1 MAAQIPNQHGQLVEQ
16 HDDPAHRIAVR
27 QSFDLHFPH
36 QHEHRSSRHTEH
48 HVEGAGHQRDLQIA
62 NAAEEALN
70 AVGESGHQVEQGNRA
85 QETHEE
91 RIYEPAQLIAMLEQ
105 AGFKSFKLYADF
117 EDKEPTKTSKRWF
130 FVAQK

>member
-36 QHEHRSSRHTEH
+36 QHEHRSCRHTEH

-70 AVGESGHQVEQGNRA
+70 AIVE
-85 QETHEE
+85 
-91 RIYEPAQLIAMLEQ
+91 
-105 AGFKSFKLYADF
+105 
-117 EDKEPTKTSKRWF
+117 
-130 FVAQK
+130 

>member
-36 QHEHRSSRHTEH
+36 QHEHRSCRHTEH

-70 AVGESGHQVEQGNRA
+70 DLAHVGKEVQVCHRA
-85 QETHEE
+85 
-91 RIYEPAQLIAMLEQ
+91 RPD
-105 AGFKSFKLYADF
+105 GR
-117 EDKEPTKTSKRWF
+117 PPGR
-130 FVAQK
+130 

>member
-36 QHEHRSSRHTEH
+36 QHEHRSCRHTEH

-70 AVGESGHQVEQGNRA
+70 AIGGCGHQVEQGNRA
-85 QETHEE
+85 QEAH
-91 RIYEPAQLIAMLEQ
+91 AQMV
-105 AGFKSFKLYADF
+105 
-117 EDKEPTKTSKRWF
+117 P
-130 FVAQK
+130 